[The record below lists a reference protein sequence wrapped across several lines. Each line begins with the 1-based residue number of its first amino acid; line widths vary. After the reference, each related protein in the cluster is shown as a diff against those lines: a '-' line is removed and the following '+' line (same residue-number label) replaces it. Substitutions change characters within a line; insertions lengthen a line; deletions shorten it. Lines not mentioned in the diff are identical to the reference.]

1 VTRIARL
8 IIRICST
15 FPKRELEQIIAG
27 LRDVLKDRD
36 REVESKDKHEKQQ
49 GKPLPPVT

>member
-1 VTRIARL
+1 MTRIARL
-8 IIRICST
+8 IIWICST
-15 FPKRELEQIIAG
+15 FPKRELEQIIGG

-36 REVESKDKHEKQQ
+36 REVKSKDEYEKQE